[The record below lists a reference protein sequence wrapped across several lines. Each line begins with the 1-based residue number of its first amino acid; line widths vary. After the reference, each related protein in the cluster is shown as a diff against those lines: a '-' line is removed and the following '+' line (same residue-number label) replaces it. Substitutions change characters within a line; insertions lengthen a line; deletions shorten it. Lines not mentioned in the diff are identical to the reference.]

1 MRERT
6 YAGQPRNATAH
17 DSKENPKP
25 NMGKRVGIA
34 GFDNESP
41 DRNAPTTDIA
51 TTANTGNDFQGE
63 AVDLNVGTENP
74 SLTMGLEI

>member
-1 MRERT
+1 
-6 YAGQPRNATAH
+6 
-17 DSKENPKP
+17 
-25 NMGKRVGIA
+25 MGKRVGIA

-63 AVDLNVGTENP
+63 AVDLNAGTENP